1 MKTTLLGLAALL
13 ILASGTG
20 ALYAQEPMVSMLSPA
35 NASLCPTAV
44 SIASDSAV
52 TIPDSLLLALTSNEC
67 PDLACF
73 PSLSS
78 CLDACTD
85 GVCERRINCG
95 GPTAHKCFCP
105 H

>member
-1 MKTTLLGLAALL
+1 MKTTFLGLAALL
-13 ILASGTG
+13 ILASAPG
-20 ALYAQEPMVSMLSPA
+20 ALHAQEPVALLSPA
-35 NASLCPTAV
+35 NASLCPTPN
-44 SIASDSAV
+44 ASDAAV
-52 TIPDSLLLALTSNEC
+52 TTPAPLLLALTTNSTC

-73 PSLSS
+73 PGLNS